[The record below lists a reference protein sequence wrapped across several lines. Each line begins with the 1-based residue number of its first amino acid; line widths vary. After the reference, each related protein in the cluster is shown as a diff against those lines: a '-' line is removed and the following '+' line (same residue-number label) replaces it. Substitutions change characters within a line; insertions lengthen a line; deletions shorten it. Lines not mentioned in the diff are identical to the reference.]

1 MSRTRVL
8 FVDDENNIRL
18 TLPAILE
25 MHGYDV
31 TVAADVPEALSHI
44 QQRTFDVLITDL
56 NIGQPGDGFTVVSAM
71 RRTQP
76 EAVTIIITGYPAF
89 ETALQAIRKQVDDYV
104 VKPTDVGQLV
114 RVIERRLHERQ
125 PRREPPLRRVAE
137 IIAENRDA
145 VVEDWLAIV
154 ESSPDLAEIR
164 LDRGERVDDLPVVLD
179 RLVDQLKTGAHDL
192 TEPAARAASEHGEHR
207 GQQGY
212 THQQL
217 LLEGRILRKVLQRL
231 IQRHLISVDISHLMS
246 DLIALS
252 EFLDQVFERSS
263 AAFLHAE
270 PKAA

>member
-1 MSRTRVL
+1 ML
-8 FVDDENNIRL
+8 FVDDETNIRL

-31 TVAADVPEALSHI
+31 VVAANVPEALSNI

-125 PRREPPLRRVAE
+125 PRGEPALRRVAE
-137 IIAENRDA
+137 IVAENRDA
-145 VVEDWLAIV
+145 IMEEWLAV
-154 ESSPDLAEIR
+154 TESDPEIASIQ
-164 LDRGERVDDLPVVLD
+164 LDRGERIDDLPLILD
-179 RLVDQLKTGAHDL
+179 ELVEHLQGGIHQL
-192 TEPAARAASEHGEHR
+192 TERAAASASEHGALR
-207 GQQGY
+207 VRQGY

-246 DLIALS
+246 DLIEMS
-252 EFLDQVFERSS
+252 EFLDQAFERSS
-263 AAFLHAE
+263 AAFLHSE
-270 PKAA
+270 PQAA